1 MNTYD
6 VKIVPTGSTKALVT
20 YRNVTA
26 ARARALFLSYV
37 KQGLTLGRS
46 IYVCKGAALIVGYGS
61 NCEARA

>member
-1 MNTYD
+1 MSGYN
-6 VKIVPTGSTKALVT
+6 VKIVPTGSTRALVT

-46 IYVCKGAALIVGYGS
+46 VYISKGSSLVVGYGS
-61 NCEARA
+61 N

>member
-26 ARARALFLSYV
+26 ARARYLFREYV
-37 KQGLTLGRS
+37 KQGLTLRRS
-46 IYVCKGAALIVGYGS
+46 VYICKGSALIVGYGS
-61 NCEARA
+61 N